1 MSLLELSGVFV
12 GTFLL
17 VSGIFFIVM
26 AAKKWVDS
34 TTKYYIMGVFFML
47 FGLGVLG
54 FIVHKSMAGAS
65 TPADE

>member
-17 VSGIFFIVM
+17 VTGIFFIVM
-26 AAKKWVDS
+26 ASKKWVDS
-34 TTKYYIMGVFFML
+34 TTKYYLMGVFFML
-47 FGLGVLG
+47 FGLGILG
-54 FIVHKSMAGAS
+54 FIVHKSMSGAS